1 MRNIKTQRR
10 CVACVCVYVRA
21 LPHLPFHVNHGQGR
35 RATRCCAPREMGA
48 TARPPVFSGIMKLAW
63 RLRAVASRR
72 GAHQR
77 NFNLRFFFFFL
88 LQQSWLLLL
97 LQSAKISSSSFLL
110 FVCFYARSLLCN
122 STTGILISTF
132 FFDFF
137 TFHFASSTTSCRC
150 VSFSLHSY
158 ATH

>member
-1 MRNIKTQRR
+1 ML
-10 CVACVCVYVRA
+10 CVCVCVRA

-77 NFNLRFFFFFL
+77 NFNLRFFFFFAVVVVVVVAAL
-88 LQQSWLLLL
+88 ERKNFFIFI
-97 LQSAKISSSSFLL
+97 SALCLFLCAFAVVQL
-110 FVCFYARSLLCN
+110 HDRHFNFN
-122 STTGILISTF
+122 F

-137 TFHFASSTTSCRC
+137 IFHFASSTTSCRC